1 MKSRAELLMM
11 TKNQLETFGRTLGI
25 ELDRRLHKS
34 KLINELVGHAES
46 FVSIS
51 KAIKEVNKGEVK
63 GILQGLDEMQPIAKV
78 EEVVNTAKYAL
89 VQQGSFWSV
98 SEGIKEVYKSSSEKN
113 ALRFIKKRS

>member
-1 MKSRAELLMM
+1 MM

-34 KLINELVGHAES
+34 KLINELVDHTKEELKTVATVSVPVVES
-46 FVSIS
+46 V
-51 KAIKEVNKGEVK
+51 V
-63 GILQGLDEMQPIAKV
+63 AKV

>member
-34 KLINELVGHAES
+34 KLINELVDHTKEELKTVATVSVPVVES
-46 FVSIS
+46 IV
-51 KAIKEVNKGEVK
+51 
-63 GILQGLDEMQPIAKV
+63 AKV

-98 SEGIKEVYKSSSEKN
+98 SEGIKEVYKSSSKKN

>member
-34 KLINELVGHAES
+34 KLINELVDHTKEELKTVATVSVPVVES
-46 FVSIS
+46 V
-51 KAIKEVNKGEVK
+51 V
-63 GILQGLDEMQPIAKV
+63 AKV
-78 EEVVNTAKYAL
+78 EEVVNTAKYGL
-89 VQQGSFWSV
+89 VQQGGFWSV
-98 SEGIKEVYKSSSEKN
+98 SEGIKEVYKSSSKKN

>member
-34 KLINELVGHAES
+34 KLINELVDHTKEELKTVATVSVPLVES
-46 FVSIS
+46 V
-51 KAIKEVNKGEVK
+51 V
-63 GILQGLDEMQPIAKV
+63 AKV
-78 EEVVNTAKYAL
+78 EEVVNTAKYGL
-89 VQQGSFWSV
+89 VQQGGFWSV
-98 SEGIKEVYKSSSEKN
+98 SEGIKEVYKSSSKKN

>member
-11 TKNQLETFGRTLGI
+11 SKNQLEAFGRTLGV

-34 KLINELVGHAES
+34 KLINELVSHAES
-46 FVSIS
+46 FLSIS
-51 KAIKEVNKGEVK
+51 KTIKEVK
-63 GILQGLDEMQPIAKV
+63 QGLTEMPPIAKV

-98 SEGIKEVYKSSSEKN
+98 SEGIQEVYKSSSEKN
-113 ALRFIKKRS
+113 ALRWIKKRS

>member
-11 TKNQLETFGRTLGI
+11 TKNQLETFGRTLGV

-34 KLINELVGHAES
+34 KLINELVDHTKEELKTVATVSVPVVES
-46 FVSIS
+46 V
-51 KAIKEVNKGEVK
+51 V
-63 GILQGLDEMQPIAKV
+63 AKV
-78 EEVVNTAKYAL
+78 EEVVNTAKYDL
-89 VQQGSFWSV
+89 VQQGGFWSV

>member
-34 KLINELVGHAES
+34 KLINELVDHTKEELKTVATVSVPVVES
-46 FVSIS
+46 V
-51 KAIKEVNKGEVK
+51 V
-63 GILQGLDEMQPIAKV
+63 AKV

-98 SEGIKEVYKSSSEKN
+98 SEGIKEVYKSSSKKN

>member
-34 KLINELVGHAES
+34 KLINELVDHTKEELKTVATVSVPVVES
-46 FVSIS
+46 V
-51 KAIKEVNKGEVK
+51 V
-63 GILQGLDEMQPIAKV
+63 AKV
-78 EEVVNTAKYAL
+78 EEVVNTAKYGL
-89 VQQGSFWSV
+89 VQQGGFWSV

>member
-34 KLINELVGHAES
+34 KLINELVDHTKEELKTVATVSVPVVES
-46 FVSIS
+46 V
-51 KAIKEVNKGEVK
+51 V
-63 GILQGLDEMQPIAKV
+63 AKV
-78 EEVVNTAKYAL
+78 EEVVNTAKYGL

>member
-34 KLINELVGHAES
+34 KLINELVDHTKEELKTVATVSVPVVES
-46 FVSIS
+46 V
-51 KAIKEVNKGEVK
+51 V
-63 GILQGLDEMQPIAKV
+63 AKV

-89 VQQGSFWSV
+89 VQQGGFWSV
-98 SEGIKEVYKSSSEKN
+98 SEGIKEVYKSSSKKN

>member
-11 TKNQLETFGRTLGI
+11 TKNQLETFGRTLGV

-34 KLINELVGHAES
+34 KLINELVDHTKEELKTVATVSVPVVES
-46 FVSIS
+46 V
-51 KAIKEVNKGEVK
+51 V
-63 GILQGLDEMQPIAKV
+63 AKV
-78 EEVVNTAKYAL
+78 EEVVNTAKYGL
-89 VQQGSFWSV
+89 VQQGGFWSV

>member
-34 KLINELVGHAES
+34 KLINELVDHTKEELKTVATVSVPVVES
-46 FVSIS
+46 V
-51 KAIKEVNKGEVK
+51 V
-63 GILQGLDEMQPIAKV
+63 AKV

>member
-11 TKNQLETFGRTLGI
+11 TKNQLETFGRTLGV

-34 KLINELVGHAES
+34 KLINELVDHTKEELKTVATVSVPVVES
-46 FVSIS
+46 V
-51 KAIKEVNKGEVK
+51 V
-63 GILQGLDEMQPIAKV
+63 AKV